1 VYASGELAEVW
12 FDGGYPPG
20 TEDLIPAL
28 LQQLQP
34 NAVAFQGLEH
44 VIGFGRAAGIM
55 PVQVLETM

>member
-1 VYASGELAEVW
+1 MYASGELAEVW

-44 VIGFGRAAGIM
+44 VSSCLNSDFRTD
-55 PVQVLETM
+55 QVLATM

>member
-1 VYASGELAEVW
+1 MYASGELAEVW

-34 NAVAFQGLEH
+34 NAVAFQGLH
-44 VIGFGRAAGIM
+44 QVIRISRTAELM
-55 PVQVLETM
+55 PVQVLATM